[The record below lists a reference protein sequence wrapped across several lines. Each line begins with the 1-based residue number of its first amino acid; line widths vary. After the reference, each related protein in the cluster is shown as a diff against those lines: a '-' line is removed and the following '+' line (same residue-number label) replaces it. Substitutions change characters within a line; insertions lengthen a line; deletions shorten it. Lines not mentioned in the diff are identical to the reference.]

1 MLLFV
6 VREVRLGYKVTRI
19 RPQSSSS
26 TVGLLKKNSKNLIES
41 LTVAPQKLGYIA
53 VSDD

>member
-19 RPQSSSS
+19 RPRSSSS